1 MPASKHTSTWSQWG
15 SRFRPRLIGLWV
27 LVMVFFPACNLL
39 QYNASDSQQTLVAV
53 RVQQTALALTQAIQT
68 ELAKITPA
76 TPVPTLI
83 DTPIPMPSP
92 LPDETPLPTSVEQMP
107 ISDLERQMMAAR
119 ILLFEDMSA
128 SRYLRYVKEALDK
141 ANYFY
146 LDVGSA
152 KGWFKTQL
160 LSNTEWDLIIA
171 SAEARR
177 DFGGE
182 FFDYIDQRLEQG
194 AAAIIEFGDLDSAPN
209 GISQSLLRR
218 CGVRFQDDWLE
229 PEMRVFFWTQPDH
242 PVFNEPNKVPLLGNA
257 EQLWKGDL
265 GDLLQIRMDGG
276 QPGGDALILAS
287 TNPGYKTDHGL
298 LVNCLGGRLII
309 QTFASHEYRYAD
321 IIPLWQN
328 YVYQALKNRFAVLP
342 PLEPIPAF
350 TLALTN
356 TPEPTSTGPTPQP
369 GFGDEYTCASA
380 LTGRILSPPKLQTD
394 LFEHHAE
401 GTFLIV
407 KLQLVNQTAYPIQVW
422 AQDYFV
428 EGEVYGQPISY
439 SPHKAAT
446 GYLYIDSPSHLW
458 QDLIA
463 PGIPWS
469 TSLAFDVNPNGQNWV
484 LVVKPGSQLGAP
496 LCEMRIPLLP

>member
-1 MPASKHTSTWSQWG
+1 MPASKYMP
-15 SRFRPRLIGLWV
+15 FRLRLIGWWILGV
-27 LVMVFFPACNLL
+27 AFIPACNLL
-39 QYNASDSQQTLVAV
+39 QFASSEAQQTLVAV
-53 RVQQTALALTQAIQT
+53 RVQQTVLAHTQVFQT
-68 ELAKITPA
+68 EQAKITPT
-76 TPVPTLI
+76 TPVPTESQVPA
-83 DTPIPMPSP
+83 PISP
-92 LPDETPLPTSVEQMP
+92 PTLAETPLPTSAEQAP
-107 ISDLERQMMAAR
+107 ISDLDRQMMSAR

-160 LSNTEWDLIIA
+160 LSTTEWDLIIA

-182 FFDYIDQRLEQG
+182 FFDYIDQRLQKG
-194 AAAIIEFGDLDSAPN
+194 AAAIIEYGDLDSAPY

-229 PEMRVFFWTQPDH
+229 PDMRVFFWTQPDH
-242 PVFNEPNKVPLLGNA
+242 PIFNVPNKVPLLGNA
-257 EQLWKGDL
+257 EQIWKGDL
-265 GDLLQIRMDGG
+265 GDLLQIGMDGD
-276 QPGGDALILAS
+276 QPDGDALILAS

-298 LVNCLGGRLII
+298 LVSCLGGRLII

-328 YVYQALKNRFAVLP
+328 YIYQTLKNRFAQLP
-342 PLEPIPAF
+342 PLAPTPVF
-350 TLALTN
+350 TLPPTN
-356 TPEPTSTGPTPQP
+356 TLEPTSTGPTPQP
-369 GFGDEYTCASA
+369 GFGDEYACASA
-380 LTGRILSPPKLQTD
+380 LTGRILSPPKLQSD

-401 GTFLIV
+401 GIFLIV
-407 KLQLVNQTAYPIQVW
+407 KLQLVNQMAYPIQVW
-422 AQDYFV
+422 AQDYFI
-428 EGEVYGQPISY
+428 EGELAGKPVSY

-463 PGIPWS
+463 PGFPWS
-469 TSLAFDVNPNGQNWV
+469 TSLAFDVNPNGQNWA
-484 LVVKPGSQLGAP
+484 LVVKPGNQLGAP
-496 LCEMRIPLLP
+496 LCEMRIPLFP